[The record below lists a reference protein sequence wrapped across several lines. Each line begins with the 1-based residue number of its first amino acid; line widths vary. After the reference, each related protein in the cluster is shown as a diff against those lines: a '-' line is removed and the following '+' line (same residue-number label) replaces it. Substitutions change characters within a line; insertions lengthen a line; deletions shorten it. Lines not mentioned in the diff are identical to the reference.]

1 MASIT
6 INHVAEKAGVS
17 IKTVSRVL
25 NREPNV
31 AESTRE
37 RVNAAVV
44 ALKYRPNISA
54 RSLAGSRSYLVG
66 LLLDNPRPAY
76 AIALQFGA
84 LRRCQEWGYHLL
96 LDSLDSSAPEF
107 QAQMESML
115 ANVRTDGFILSP
127 PLCDNEKILDF
138 LERIGTPY
146 VRIAPYRSIN
156 RAPSVNM
163 DEAAAAF
170 EMTTLLLK
178 LGHTQIGFIK
188 GHPDHGATHLRY
200 GGYLSALRAAGV
212 PLVPEWVK
220 QGDFSA
226 RTGAECAEELLSE
239 KHRPTAIFASNDE
252 MALGVM
258 MVANRLGLK
267 APHDLSICGFDD
279 DPAAT
284 LVWPQLTTIRQPVA
298 EMSDMAV
305 QMLLSKDTDLVTRL
319 LEFEVVMRGSTGP
332 APSA

>member
-96 LDSLDSSAPEF
+96 LDSLDSSAPDF

-115 ANVRTDGFILSP
+115 ANVRTD
-127 PLCDNEKILDF
+127 
-138 LERIGTPY
+138 T
-146 VRIAPYRSIN
+146 
-156 RAPSVNM
+156 RA
-163 DEAAAAF
+163 
-170 EMTTLLLK
+170 
-178 LGHTQIGFIK
+178 
-188 GHPDHGATHLRY
+188 
-200 GGYLSALRAAGV
+200 
-212 PLVPEWVK
+212 
-220 QGDFSA
+220 
-226 RTGAECAEELLSE
+226 
-239 KHRPTAIFASNDE
+239 
-252 MALGVM
+252 
-258 MVANRLGLK
+258 
-267 APHDLSICGFDD
+267 
-279 DPAAT
+279 
-284 LVWPQLTTIRQPVA
+284 
-298 EMSDMAV
+298 
-305 QMLLSKDTDLVTRL
+305 
-319 LEFEVVMRGSTGP
+319 
-332 APSA
+332 